1 MSLRLEQRRKRHNL
15 PMATLGSDTDAGQ
28 RGRFWL
34 QGTPEEEAVA
44 GTLFLR
50 PGAHPRLELDAAL
63 VPLMRETSRRP
74 LPDGREVRTS
84 SPVPEEELASQSLTI
99 HGTLDKSGEDVT
111 LPSAFTVG
119 WTLGSGLTS
128 HQLEALYALR
138 GAHVNGVDAQ
148 FTSARIRLCHLDA
161 WANLP
166 GFKIVPGGAGGGWAL
181 TFEPPQVPSATMP
194 NGARITLEQVP
205 EIGTPTAQGGQ
216 LKRHLMLDFL
226 GMPPATYRD
235 IDRTI
240 VKPVMNLLTLT
251 VGIECPPVEMLLDE
265 GSGVQWLAVHHAGMR
280 APAEDVVP
288 QHKILAP
295 MAVVGLEGIAAW
307 LKSTASLGPLP
318 SIVARVVSAQDDPL
332 EAQLLELTSTAEGL
346 HRLLRPKEK
355 RMTKQQAR
363 EARTKAIEAVDD
375 LDEDVRKAVEESLSH
390 IADQTYSRRLL
401 DLAEQVKEAVPGVTG
416 DVQEWKKRV
425 ASVRNNLAHKLD
437 DGFLGDDIDAQEAMV
452 LSLSLRWLLAGFL
465 LLQAGISP
473 AVLGNRI
480 HGHRPY
486 QLFLSQ
492 ARAWLPD
499 VYHSSGEHPADEVT
513 GTSLQG
519 PGSPDT

>member
-1 MSLRLEQRRKRHNL
+1 
-15 PMATLGSDTDAGQ
+15 MATLGSGAGVGQ

-34 QGTPEEEAVA
+34 QGTSGEEAVA

-63 VPLMRETSRRP
+63 VLLMRETSRRP
-74 LPDGREVRTS
+74 LPDGGEVRTS

-99 HGTLDKSGEDVT
+99 HGTLDKNGEDVT

-119 WTLGSGLTS
+119 WTMGPGPTS
-128 HQLEALYALR
+128 HQMEALYALC
-138 GAHVNGVDAQ
+138 GAHVNGADAQ
-148 FTSARIRLCHLDA
+148 FTSARIRLRHLDA

-166 GFKIVPGGAGGGWAL
+166 GFKIVPGTVDGGWAL

-194 NGARITLEQVP
+194 SGARITLEQVP
-205 EIGTPTAQGGQ
+205 EIGTPTVQGGQ
-216 LKRHLMLDFL
+216 VKRHLMLDFL
-226 GMPPATYRD
+226 GMPPTTYRD

-240 VKPVMNLLTLT
+240 VKPVMNLLTLA
-251 VGIECPPVEMLLDE
+251 VGMECPPVEILLDE
-265 GSGVQWLAVHHAGMR
+265 GSGIQWLTVHHAGMK

-288 QHKILAP
+288 QNKILAL
-295 MAVVGLEGIAAW
+295 MAVVGLEEIAAW
-307 LKSTASLGPLP
+307 LKLTARLGPLP
-318 SIVARVVSAQDDPL
+318 SIVARAASAQDDPV
-332 EAQLLELTSTAEGL
+332 EVQLLELTSAAEGL
-346 HRLLRPKEK
+346 HRLLRPKER

-363 EARTKAIEAVDD
+363 EARAKALEAVDD
-375 LDEDVRKAVEESLSH
+375 LDEDVRKAVEDSLSH
-390 IADQTYSRRLL
+390 VADQTYSRRLL

-416 DVQEWKKRV
+416 NVEEWKKRV
-425 ASVRNNLAHKLD
+425 AGARNNLAHKLD
-437 DGFLGDDIDAQEAMV
+437 DGFLGDDIDAQEAIV

-465 LLQAGISP
+465 LLQTGISST
-473 AVLGNRI
+473 VLGNRLQ
-480 HGHRPY
+480 GHRPY

-492 ARAWLPD
+492 ARAWLPE

-519 PGSPDT
+519 SGSPDT